1 MGTLTVRTL
10 AVGTAPR
17 ETGARGDDV
26 RGRGT
31 RTAERA
37 PVDRFHLLPESLRDQ
52 KLADSGLIRAPG
64 QRRPRPLTAAGIQSG
79 T

>member
-1 MGTLTVRTL
+1 M
-10 AVGTAPR
+10 
-17 ETGARGDDV
+17 